1 MDRLKCL
8 LREVGSL
15 ECYLVLSGEG
25 CTVYE
30 QLLHSMELTWRF
42 FQRLFYF
49 LMVFSS

>member
-1 MDRLKCL
+1 MDRLKVFTE
-8 LREVGSL
+8 EVGSL

-30 QLLHSMELTWRF
+30 QLLHSMELTWRDF

-49 LMVFSS
+49 F